1 MIAIV
6 TVLIAFPA
14 GYFLK
19 SHLAANTLYAVAYLW
34 AFVFQGVY
42 LMLDLG
48 NDGAAFS
55 VDAFPWDYGAGRRP
69 RSSGPGFALVAAGRW
84 VRRGVD
90 CSGRTATAS
99 VVTAG

>member
-55 VDAFPWDYGAGRRP
+55 ADAFPWDYGLLAAAIFGA
-69 RSSGPGFALVAAGRW
+69 GFALVAAGRW
-84 VRRGVD
+84 VRAR
-90 CSGRTATAS
+90 RTAGAQTAAS